1 LAATVGE
8 LRVALWGVEHCL
20 ERSVEQLKAMTDA
33 VKQMMRSRLCKGL
46 LRIPIVGVCDMTVAL
61 HFPNMVTG

>member
-20 ERSVEQLKAMTDA
+20 ERSVEQLKAIRT
-33 VKQMMRSRLCKGL
+33 RSSR
-46 LRIPIVGVCDMTVAL
+46 
-61 HFPNMVTG
+61 